1 MTTPDFS
8 EDVAGVDDLTAAD
21 LDALGVE
28 TQPKPYTRWK
38 PIAEAAEKEAIFWRT
53 ALIYLGILW
62 ILTTA
67 ALVVA
72 VTVT

>member
-1 MTTPDFS
+1 MNTPDYS
-8 EDVAGVDDLTAAD
+8 DEVAGVDDLTAAD

-28 TQPKPYTRWK
+28 AQPRSYTRWK

-53 ALIYLGILW
+53 ALIYLAVLW